1 MWATDTKVEY
11 KNIFQVPAICK
22 TGEVGLLQQQ
32 MYDLYTDC
40 LRQVIDDENIRF
52 HVAMMPSL
60 KARQI
65 HTVRGEQDEDFA
77 TDMAA
82 ILQTEIADNDCV
94 IFLDAEILSIP
105 RDEDQMLE
113 KVLFDVGLH
122 LERIFPIEDGA
133 SGWVGQYIGAAAIC
147 SVVATAHDVL
157 KMLSPPDSLI
167 NRIKDEAQ
175 NAMLNDI
182 RVVDR
187 AVEAKRNRPAQEAI
201 EEVCDR
207 ALATHGGYL
216 TLPASCYQIA
226 QTAKQL
232 FHEIVDTVELIRD

>member
-1 MWATDTKVEY
+1 MWATDKQVTFKSLF
-11 KNIFQVPAICK
+11 KVPAILK
-22 TGEVGLLQQQ
+22 SGEVGLLAQN
-32 MYDLYTDC
+32 MYDLYTNC
-40 LRQVIDDENIRF
+40 LRQVVADDNVRF

-60 KARQI
+60 TARQI

-82 ILQTEIADNDCV
+82 ILDTEIADNDC
-94 IFLDAEILSIP
+94 IILLDAEILSVA

-122 LERIFPIEDGA
+122 LERIFPVEDGA

-147 SVVATAHDVL
+147 SVIASAHDVL
-157 KMLSPPDSLI
+157 KMLSPAETLI
-167 NRIKDEAQ
+167 NRIKDEGHK
-175 NAMLNDI
+175 AMLNDF
-182 RVVDR
+182 RVIDR
-187 AVEAKRNRPAQEAI
+187 AVWGKRNRPAQEAI
-201 EEVCDR
+201 EDVCDM

-216 TLPASCYQIA
+216 TLPTTCYQIA

-232 FHEIVDTVELIRD
+232 FHEIVDTVDLILD

>member
-1 MWATDTKVEY
+1 MWATDKQVTFKSLFKVPSIETDARPGSLAQQMFDLY
-11 KNIFQVPAICK
+11 KN
-22 TGEVGLLQQQ
+22 
-32 MYDLYTDC
+32 C
-40 LRQVIDDENIRF
+40 LGQVIADENIRF

-60 KARQI
+60 TARQI

-82 ILQTEIADNDCV
+82 ILKVEIADNDC
-94 IFLDAEILSIP
+94 IILLDAEILSVP

-122 LERIFPIEDGA
+122 LERVFPVEDSA

-147 SVVATAHDVL
+147 SVIASAHDVL
-157 KMLSPPDSLI
+157 KMLSPAEVLI

-175 NAMLNDI
+175 IAMLNDI
-182 RVVDR
+182 RVVNR
-187 AVEAKRNRPAQEAI
+187 AQEGKRNRPAQNAI
-201 EEVCDR
+201 EEVCDM

-216 TLPASCYQIA
+216 TLPTNCYNIA
-226 QTAKQL
+226 QTAKQI
-232 FHEIVDTVELIRD
+232 FHDVVDTVELVRD